1 MAISY
6 SESTKG
12 SMDISVRV
20 DDGQISPIPVEAQI
34 DAAAVS
40 STKVIIADLAQRN
53 IEKIRVSKEME
64 RNNEHAR
71 CSNSVEEHNNGAT
84 NTTTTTTI
92 ITVPEGMYSRLSL
105 SLSAGERS
113 PATTI
118 NALASTNA
126 SIIVADDTQGIIVKK
141 RDEEKGVVESVVIDP
156 GEGFPDGGR
165 KAWLCVLGTWLCLF
179 SAFGLMNAIGVF
191 QAYYKAYLLPE
202 YTDSQLSWIMGFYL
216 FFVFAGGVFA
226 GTIFD
231 IYGPTYLIIGGTF
244 CLPFGMVLI
253 SISTKYWHLLLAQSF
268 LVGGGTAMT
277 FYASISSVTTWF
289 YHRRAMAIGIAST
302 GGGVG
307 GIFFPLVVS
316 HLLHYL
322 GFAWTTRLFGLVY
335 LATLSIACIL
345 VKSRLTHA
353 KSLKARRIVL
363 FDFAA
368 FKEPAWS
375 FFGAGCFVQLLG
387 LWGPINYLA
396 SFALANGFSASMAF
410 YMIAFLNG
418 GSIFGRA
425 LPGLLGDR
433 FGRITM
439 FIIFSTISGFLIL
452 AMWSQLHSQA
462 GIIAFAILYGFSSGA
477 FLSIYAAC
485 AASQLTKNV
494 SIIGQRLGTLNVL
507 TAISSLIALPISG
520 SLVDHMND
528 FTPLIW
534 FSGAMMLT
542 GSCFLVVAR
551 YYAGGKKWRVTV

>member
-1 MAISY
+1 MATS
-6 SESTKG
+6 SEEVTGS
-12 SMDISVRV
+12 SMDTTIST
-20 DDGQISPIPVEAQI
+20 DESQILPLQTEAQ
-34 DAAAVS
+34 ASTTGVS
-40 STKVIIADLAQRN
+40 STRVIITELTQEN
-53 IEKIRVSKEME
+53 IEKTRSPKETE
-64 RNNEHAR
+64 RKGEQTNSHYDGRDNET
-71 CSNSVEEHNNGAT
+71 T
-84 NTTTTTTI
+84 NTTVI
-92 ITVPEGMYSRLSL
+92 MVPGDIYNCRRLSL

-118 NALASTNA
+118 NALASTDT
-126 SIIVADDTQGIIVKK
+126 SIIVADDIKGIMIKGS
-141 RDEEKGVVESVVIDP
+141 DEEKGVEEGVVVDP

-165 KAWLCVLGTWLCLF
+165 RAWLCVLGTWLCLF

-216 FFVFAGGVFA
+216 FFIFAGGVFA

-231 IYGPTYLIIGGTF
+231 IYGPTYLIIGGTV
-244 CLPFGMVLI
+244 CLPFGMILI

-335 LATLSIACIL
+335 LATLSIACML
-345 VKSRLTHA
+345 VRSRLTHA

-425 LPGLLGDR
+425 LPGILGDR

-439 FIIFSTISGFLIL
+439 FIIFSTISGILIL

-485 AASQLTKNV
+485 AAQLTKDV
-494 SIIGQRLGTLNVL
+494 AIIGQRLGTLNVL

-520 SLVDHMND
+520 SLADHMND

-542 GSCFLVVAR
+542 GSCFLVAAR
-551 YYAGGKKWRVTV
+551 YYAGGRKWWVRV

>member
-1 MAISY
+1 MATSY
-6 SESTKG
+6 SESTKD
-12 SMDISVRV
+12 SMDITVRV
-20 DDGQISPIPVEAQI
+20 DDSQISPIPVEAQI
-34 DAAAVS
+34 DAAGVS

-53 IEKIRVSKEME
+53 IEKARVSKEIE
-64 RNNEHAR
+64 RNNGHAR
-71 CSNSVEEHNNGAT
+71 CSNSVEGHNNGAT
-84 NTTTTTTI
+84 NTTTTTTTI
-92 ITVPEGMYSRLSL
+92 ITVPEDMYNRLSL

-118 NALASTNA
+118 NALASTDA
-126 SIIVADDTQGIIVKK
+126 SIVVADDTQGIIVK
-141 RDEEKGVVESVVIDP
+141 RGDEEEGVVESVVIDP
-156 GEGFPDGGR
+156 GEVFPDGGR

-179 SAFGLMNAIGVF
+179 SAFGLM
-191 QAYYKAYLLPE
+191 
-202 YTDSQLSWIMGFYL
+202 
-216 FFVFAGGVFA
+216 GVFA

-485 AASQLTKNV
+485 AAQLTKNV
-494 SIIGQRLGTLNVL
+494 AIIGQRLV
-507 TAISSLIALPISG
+507 
-520 SLVDHMND
+520 
-528 FTPLIW
+528 
-534 FSGAMMLT
+534 
-542 GSCFLVVAR
+542 
-551 YYAGGKKWRVTV
+551 Y

>member
-1 MAISY
+1 MASSNI
-6 SESTKG
+6 EPTDG
-12 SMDISVRV
+12 SMDITICI
-20 DDGQISPIPVEAQI
+20 DDNYIPLPTAQA
-34 DAAAVS
+34 DTAVS
-40 STKVIIADLAQRN
+40 PTVIIPDLAWQKPQLSTDLERG
-53 IEKIRVSKEME
+53 EKHDE
-64 RNNEHAR
+64 
-71 CSNSVEEHNNGAT
+71 
-84 NTTTTTTI
+84 NTTTTV
-92 ITVPEGMYSRLSL
+92 ITVPRDVYNRTSL

-118 NALASTNA
+118 NALASADA
-126 SIIVADDTQGIIVKK
+126 SIIVADDTQGIIK
-141 RDEEKGVVESVVIDP
+141 EEGVVKRTVVVDP
-156 GEGFPDGGR
+156 AEGFPDGGR
-165 KAWLCVLGTWLCLF
+165 RAWLCVLGTWLCLF

-231 IYGPTYLIIGGTF
+231 IYGPTYLIIGGTV

-253 SISTKYWHLLLAQSF
+253 SISTKYWHLLLAQSL

-345 VKSRLTHA
+345 VKSRLKHA

-425 LPGLLGDR
+425 LPGILGDR

-439 FIIFSTISGFLIL
+439 FIIFSTISGILIL

-485 AASQLTKNV
+485 AAYAFLKIYEMGVCMKADDLNRQLTKNV
-494 SIIGQRLGTLNVL
+494 AIIGQRLGTLNVL
-507 TAISSLIALPISG
+507 TAVSSLIALPISG
-520 SLVDHMND
+520 SLADHMND

-551 YYAGGKKWRVTV
+551 YYAGGKKWRVRV

>member
-1 MAISY
+1 MTPSNPD
-6 SESTKG
+6 TRDLT
-12 SMDISVRV
+12 DITICI
-20 DDGQISPIPVEAQI
+20 DDSLVSPLPIEAQ
-34 DAAAVS
+34 AGAPGVS
-40 STKVIIADLAQRN
+40 STEVIIADLTQRN
-53 IEKIRVSKEME
+53 LERIRLSKELE
-64 RNNEHAR
+64 RDEHTHER
-71 CSNSVEEHNNGAT
+71 HHE
-84 NTTTTTTI
+84 TTTTTTTTV
-92 ITVPEGMYSRLSL
+92 ITVPEEAYNRLSL

-118 NALASTNA
+118 NALASTHA
-126 SIIVADDTQGIIVKK
+126 SIIVADETQGIIVKGG
-141 RDEEKGVVESVVIDP
+141 DEEKGVVEIVVDP
-156 GEGFPDGGR
+156 GEEFPDGGR

-191 QAYYKAYLLPE
+191 QAYYKAYLLPQ

-216 FFVFAGGVFA
+216 FFVFAGGVLA

-231 IYGPTYLIIGGTF
+231 IYGPTYLIIGGTV

-253 SISTKYWHLLLAQSF
+253 SVSTKYWHLLLAQSL

-307 GIFFPLVVS
+307 GIFFPLIMS

-335 LATLSIACIL
+335 LATLSLACVL

-425 LPGLLGDR
+425 LPGILGDR

-439 FIIFSTISGFLIL
+439 FIIFSTISGILIL
-452 AMWSQLHSQA
+452 GMWSQLHSQA

-485 AASQLTKNV
+485 AAQLTKNV
-494 SIIGQRLGTLNVL
+494 AIIGQRLGTLNVL

-520 SLVDHMND
+520 TLADQMND

-542 GSCFLVVAR
+542 GSCFLVMAR
-551 YYAGGKKWRVTV
+551 YYAGGKRWNVRV